1 VGEVGEVTLTSD
13 SSQLG
18 TTDTTPSGSTDT
30 NSSAVET
37 TTASPTS
44 ITATTPSISA
54 ADATPSIDTTTSSS
68 TTSDTTAEMSAN
80 SSSNEGARGAGAR
93 VLQPTAASKARQGAK
108 AAVRATPMPPP
119 VRTTGKTV
127 PVRTAVAKKA
137 CSTFIS
143 SGETT
148 LSDLTMDMS
157 TIGAR
162 ESLDTSMAPPPPM
175 RRAGARA
182 SARGAKQP
190 LAPSR
195 APQSAMKAPMSAMKA
210 PTRVPKVPQSATKAP
225 QTATKAPQAATK
237 APQAAAKAPQ
247 ATKAPAPV
255 SKNTSRSREGGEE
268 EITDEMMRDAYDG
281 YLQAKLIRQKSEGNR
296 ALVAAAAE
304 RQVFQAFTATEE
316 LRQRVMAARR
326 RKAVA
331 GALGRLEAAAGLA
344 GRRLGP
350 ALALLEEGEQRLAR
364 LAMGLGKVKHHVL
377 VKGVTIET
385 EEQAQ
390 EEMEGLCRLL
400 QELVTSSAPADAAIA
415 ARTGDMQAMT
425 ATLQSL
431 LHHYES
437 TAETLKE
444 CRGMLGQGTCLATQ
458 WASLSLSLAQLRA
471 TQPGQ

>member
-1 VGEVGEVTLTSD
+1 
-13 SSQLG
+13 
-18 TTDTTPSGSTDT
+18 
-30 NSSAVET
+30 
-37 TTASPTS
+37 
-44 ITATTPSISA
+44 
-54 ADATPSIDTTTSSS
+54 
-68 TTSDTTAEMSAN
+68 
-80 SSSNEGARGAGAR
+80 
-93 VLQPTAASKARQGAK
+93 
-108 AAVRATPMPPP
+108 
-119 VRTTGKTV
+119 
-127 PVRTAVAKKA
+127 
-137 CSTFIS
+137 
-143 SGETT
+143 
-148 LSDLTMDMS
+148 MDMS

-182 SARGAKQP
+182 GARGAKQP

-195 APQSAMKAPMSAMKA
+195 APQSAM
-210 PTRVPKVPQSATKAP
+210 KAP

-331 GALGRLEAAAGLA
+331 GG
-344 GRRLGP
+344 
-350 ALALLEEGEQRLAR
+350 LAR

-390 EEMEGLCRLL
+390 EEM
-400 QELVTSSAPADAAIA
+400 
-415 ARTGDMQAMT
+415 
-425 ATLQSL
+425 
-431 LHHYES
+431 
-437 TAETLKE
+437 
-444 CRGMLGQGTCLATQ
+444 
-458 WASLSLSLAQLRA
+458 
-471 TQPGQ
+471 